1 MSKTRNDIMSNKTVV
16 NLKSSRGFDGTLKT
30 KSQKKSKYIIDLKKT
45 TFSKEHEEV
54 YKALHENLWSE
65 SEPKHFGDEV
75 HPAIQFSHFE
85 LKPIKSTVSQDHR
98 KGGRVKDPKN
108 VWRSIDKGFKLTELP
123 PSELRI
129 GTTDTQLTGDT
140 RKEYFA
146 LHGHENYIAAIYV
159 PVEGA
164 TEWEIKDAI
173 SYMGQTLQEEPASNP
188 NSMED
193 VKDALSVQ
201 ARIFTE
207 SNGKAGVNPNI
218 IEELINRVEQI
229 GSRFTE
235 GKRHDIAYSVYNQ
248 FNPSTPVASWS
259 SNPKAQ
265 YRIKSYMSQYK
276 LTNTHKTIY
285 ICAAASTISKVFTTA
300 LRKASSNQ
308 NAEIRIVLHTSTLTG
323 TDPLTSFES
332 VASKN
337 IEKFNTFMADAN
349 NVLNGDGNSRIKIY
363 GVLPAV
369 GGAHSFDEPVLYDPL
384 TETLFQR
391 KHDYFF
397 DMSTQDEDDEE

>member
-1 MSKTRNDIMSNKTVV
+1 MSNKKVV
-16 NLKSSRGFDGTLKT
+16 DFSSSRGLAGTLKT
-30 KSQKKSKYIIDLKKT
+30 KRQNKSKWIVDLKET
-45 TFSKEHEEV
+45 TFTEEHVEL
-54 YKALHENLWSE
+54 YNYLYDTLWSE

-75 HPAIQFSHFE
+75 HSAIEFYQFEFI
-85 LKPIKSTVSQDHR
+85 PINDAINQIHR

-108 VWRSIDKGFKLTELP
+108 VWRSMDKGFKLTELP
-123 PSELRI
+123 PSVLRV
-129 GTTDTQLTGDT
+129 GTEDYQLTGDT

-146 LHGHENYIAAIYV
+146 LHGHEFYIAAVYK

-201 ARIFTE
+201 ATIWE
-207 SNGKAGVNPNI
+207 DSEGKAGVNPNI
-218 IEELINRVEQI
+218 IEDLLERTEEI
-229 GSRFTE
+229 GFRFTE

-265 YRIKSYMSQYK
+265 YQIKSYMSRFK
-276 LTNTHKTIY
+276 LVNSKDGKFIY
-285 ICAAASTISKVFTTA
+285 MCAAASTISKVFTSV
-300 LRKASSNQ
+300 LRKAAANP

-323 TDPLTSFES
+323 TDPLVSFET
-332 VASKN
+332 VAKN
-337 IEKFNTFMADAN
+337 NIDKFNTFMSDAN
-349 NVLNGDGNSRIKIY
+349 IVLNGDGNSRIKMY
-363 GVLPAV
+363 GLLPAV
-369 GGAHSFDEPVLYDPL
+369 GASHSFDEPVLYDSI
-384 TETLFQR
+384 TETLHQR
-391 KHDYFF
+391 KKGYFC
-397 DMSTQDEDDEE
+397 DISTEDEE